1 MVHWE
6 RMGLMTITTSNK
18 NEINDNNICKIKF
31 SPTKFRA
38 VENLFNI
45 ADIRDVKYKIN
56 IKKHLHN
63 VT

>member
-1 MVHWE
+1 
-6 RMGLMTITTSNK
+6 MTITTSNK